1 MSEKEGVKA
10 GKPPKK
16 GGSSTLTF
24 GKRKA
29 EKVDGTARP
38 YKYTVPL
45 TFYWF
50 KDLLRQLAN
59 HKNFPDAVAVALA
72 ITSVAI
78 AFPSVPLLI
87 LIPLI
92 MLAVVLTMVH
102 PLIGL
107 MSMLFETLPMFI
119 YQAPLLGWVTT
130 MIVAIFLFFG
140 YKHYRTITFIYAMAM
155 FPLSFLGAF
164 VEIPAFIFG
173 VLFIGFRRAAIST
186 VVIILMVA
194 MFAGATGIQSAGPIL
209 YNSGSLHSGLGNGE
223 ALGFMTPSK
232 PNATLANFSSAFG
245 AAGQTFFS
253 YSVSKHI
260 FDGFSIALGAIAAQA
275 KLLIVQ
281 IMLWLVAVF
290 AISNFAIKSRATYKG
305 AVASVFGAV
314 IPLAYLGLA
323 YASYQPI
330 NFYVVLSFVMTPVLL
345 MALEYG
351 GVSVVRTLDVAKQDF
366 LSKMGDGLEDLT
378 SGAKETLND
387 IANYA
392 STKAELRSAI
402 LAPIEHREIA
412 GAYNVKPAKGILL
425 FGPPGTGKT
434 LIMRALSNEIRG
446 KFFYVKTSSL
456 VSSLPGESAARLS
469 KIFATVRKHSPAIL
483 FFDEIDSIAS
493 SRELKDSEDSR
504 QLISTLLTEMDG
516 FQKISG
522 VVIVGSTN
530 VPSIL
535 DAAMLRPGRFDKIVY
550 MPLPDE
556 KGRAEVFRYHLK
568 KLPVSKDLDYAKL
581 ASLTGR
587 YSGADIKNVCE
598 ESARIVAEDAI
609 KSNKVLEITMRDI
622 TDVIGRTKPS
632 TSISQVE
639 MYETFKMDY
648 ERRMHPEV
656 AEPSEKKLAMAD
668 VVGLE
673 KAKRAIYE
681 AIEIPIL
688 HPNLMKKYDI
698 QNIKGIL
705 LFGPPGV
712 GKTMLMR
719 AVSSEIGDVRML
731 MLSGAELSKFGM
743 EKAELTIK
751 QTFDRARENAPAVIF
766 IDEID
771 AILPSREG
779 AKQEGIAITSQFLQE
794 MDGIKNVGNIV
805 VVGATNRPES
815 LDPALLR
822 GGRFDKLVFVPPP
835 SKEER
840 AKLFEKSLK
849 KAPVEEQVDFG
860 KLGEISSGYT
870 GADIANV
877 CRQVKMNVMQKS
889 IGATREVRITMDDIT
904 EQIKETRPSAL
915 NVNMSTYLTFL
926 SMYGRG

>member
-16 GGSSTLTF
+16 GEPPTLTF
-24 GKRKA
+24 GKRKV
-29 EKVDGTARP
+29 EKTDGAARP
-38 YKYTVPL
+38 YKMTVPL

-78 AFPSVPLLI
+78 AFPSMPLLI

-92 MLAVVLTMVH
+92 MLAVILTMVH

-119 YQAPLLGWVTT
+119 YQAPLLGWVAT

-140 YKHYRTITFIYAMAM
+140 YKHYRTITFVYAMAM
-155 FPLSFLGAF
+155 FPLSILGSF
-164 VEIPAFIFG
+164 VEIPAFILG
-173 VLFIGFRRAAIST
+173 VLFIGFRRAAVSA
-186 VVIILMVA
+186 IIILLMVA
-194 MFAGATGIQSAGPIL
+194 LFSGSTGIQITGPIL
-209 YNSGSLHSGLGNGE
+209 YNATAVHPTLGNGE

-232 PNATLANFSSAFG
+232 MNATLLNFSG
-245 AAGQTFFS
+245 AMGSAGQTFFS
-253 YSVSKHI
+253 YTVSRHI
-260 FDGFSIALGAIAAQA
+260 FDGFAIALRAMGSQA
-275 KLLIVQ
+275 ELLIVQ
-281 IMLWLVAVF
+281 IMVWLIAVF
-290 AISNFAIKSRATYKG
+290 AISNFAIKSRSTYKG
-305 AVASVFGAV
+305 AMASIFGAV
-314 IPLAYLGLA
+314 IPLAYIGLS
-323 YASYQPI
+323 YSSYQPV
-330 NFYVVLSFVMTPVLL
+330 NFYVVLSFALTPIFF

-351 GVSVVRTLDVAKQDF
+351 GVSLVRTLDVAKQDF
-366 LSKMGDGLEDLT
+366 LGKMGDGLEDLT
-378 SGAKETLND
+378 SGARETLND
-387 IANYA
+387 IADYT
-392 STKAELRSAI
+392 STKEELRTAI

-434 LIMRALSNEIRG
+434 LLMRALSNEIRG

-456 VSSLPGESAARLS
+456 VSSIPGESSARLS
-469 KIFATVRKHSPAIL
+469 RIFAQVRKQTPAIL

-493 SRELKDSEDSR
+493 SRERKDSEDSR

-530 VPSIL
+530 IPNIL
-535 DAAMLRPGRFDKIVY
+535 DHAVMRPGRFDKVVY

-568 KLPVSKDLDYAKL
+568 KLPISKGLDYGKL
-581 ASLTGR
+581 AALTNR

-598 ESARIVAEDAI
+598 EAARIVADDAI
-609 KSNKVLEITMRDI
+609 KSNKVLEITMKDI
-622 TDVIGRTKPS
+622 ADVISRTKPS

-639 MYETFKMDY
+639 MYETFKTDY
-648 ERRMHPEV
+648 ERRMRPEITG
-656 AEPSEKKLAMAD
+656 PSERGISVSD
-668 VVGLE
+668 VIGLD
-673 KAKRAIYE
+673 KAKKAVYE

-688 HPNLMKKYDI
+688 HPSLMKKYDV

-705 LFGPPGV
+705 LFGPPGT

-719 AVSSEIGDVRML
+719 AVSSEIGDVKML
-731 MLSGAELSKFGM
+731 MLSGAELSKSGL

-771 AILPSREG
+771 SIVPSREG
-779 AKQEGIAITSQFLQE
+779 ASEEGIGITSQFLQE
-794 MDGIKNVGNIV
+794 MDGIKNAGNIV

-835 SKEER
+835 TKEER
-840 AKLFEKSLK
+840 AKLFEKNLK
-849 KAPVEEQVDFG
+849 KAPIAELDYE
-860 KLGEISSGYT
+860 KLGEITRGFT

-877 CRQVKMNVMQKS
+877 CRQAKMNVMEKS
-889 IGATREVRITMDDIT
+889 IGSPEEVNITMSDIT